1 MTKRRKQSA
10 EWLMWLEDL
19 DFSAGVI
26 RRWKAWSKR
35 SEENRQAFR
44 ELEQFSRELD
54 DCRDELRELPIPTRQ
69 ECDADTSPVPRA
81 ANRILDHPSE
91 ELPGPWGR
99 MGDIPVW
106 QRQAAAMAGIAV
118 VLAGLLYAIT
128 AISPI
133 LERSVTIQTYQTAVS
148 EHREI
153 VLADG
158 SKISMGAKSLLSVNF
173 STDKRIVVL
182 ESGEALFAVA
192 DDAQRPF
199 IVMAGA
205 STITAIGTAFN
216 VRREGNRVV
225 VTVTEGT
232 VEVKRNLQDSR
243 TLAGDQGLVRPLVT
257 TTVSAGVQAVVSPT
271 ELSLVE
277 VSNPI
282 AVTEWQTG
290 HLQYRSEPLKFVV
303 ADVSRYTTKEI
314 IIADS
319 EVEAMI
325 FTGSVFQDQT
335 EDWLEALETAFPVEV
350 TSMGDKKIL
359 IRKR

>member
-1 MTKRRKQSA
+1 MTKKRKQAA

-19 DFSAGVI
+19 DFSARVM
-26 RRWKAWSKR
+26 RRWKAWNKR
-35 SEENRQAFR
+35 SERNRQAFR

-69 ECDADTSPVPRA
+69 ERDADTSPVPLA
-81 ANRILDHPSE
+81 ANRLLDHPAG
-91 ELPGPWGR
+91 ELPGLWGR
-99 MGDIPVW
+99 LGDRPAW
-106 QRQAAAMAGIAV
+106 QRQAVAMAGIAV

-133 LERSVTIQTYQTAVS
+133 LERGETIQAYQTAVS

-158 SKISMGAKSLLSVNF
+158 SEISMGAKSSLSVNF

-182 ESGEALFAVA
+182 ESGEALFVVTR
-192 DDAQRPF
+192 DAERPF

-232 VEVKRNLQDSR
+232 VEVKRSPQDSSA
-243 TLAGDQGLVRPLVT
+243 LAGDLNAAQPLMT

-277 VSNPI
+277 VSNPT
-282 AVTEWQTG
+282 AVTEWQFG

-350 TSMGDKKIL
+350 TNMGDNKIL

>member
-1 MTKRRKQSA
+1 MTKRRKQAA
-10 EWLMWLEDL
+10 EWLIWLEDL
-19 DFSAGVI
+19 DFSAKVM

-35 SEENRQAFR
+35 SEHNRQAFR
-44 ELEQFSRELD
+44 ELEHFQHELD
-54 DCRDELRELPIPTRQ
+54 DCREKLREIPIPTRQ
-69 ECDADTSPVPRA
+69 ECDADTSPFPRA
-81 ANRILDHPSE
+81 ANRLFDLPAG
-91 ELPGPWGR
+91 ELPLPWGR
-99 MGDIPVW
+99 VGHWPTW
-106 QRQAAAMAGIAV
+106 QRRAAAMAGIAV

-128 AISPI
+128 AIPPI
-133 LERSVTIQTYQTAVS
+133 LERNETIQTYQTAVS
-148 EHREI
+148 EHRKI
-153 VLADG
+153 VLVDD
-158 SKISMGAKSLLSVNF
+158 SEISMGAKSSLSVNF

-182 ESGEALFAVA
+182 ESGEALFVVA
-192 DDAQRPF
+192 HDAERPF

-232 VEVKRNLQDSR
+232 VEVKRSPQDHR
-243 TLAGDQGLVRPLVT
+243 ALAGDQDTVQGLIT

-271 ELSLVE
+271 ELNLVE

-282 AVTEWQTG
+282 AVTEWQIG

-335 EDWLEALETAFPVEV
+335 EDWLDALETAFPVEV
-350 TSMGDKKIL
+350 TNMGDNKIL